1 MRGAKPLLAALAAG
15 LALSAGAAQEP
26 EGWAYDVANE
36 LMSPWCPGRSL
47 ADCPSHEAE
56 TLRMWLVVQEAAG
69 RPRAEVE
76 AEVVERFGD
85 AILAAPRAEGFGLA
99 AYALPI
105 AVFLLGGALVAVVLR
120 RVTARPATPAAP
132 AAAAVSPARPDPDLE
147 RIVDEE
153 LLR

>member
-1 MRGAKPLLAALAAG
+1 M
-15 LALSAGAAQEP
+15 
-26 EGWAYDVANE
+26 
-36 LMSPWCPGRSL
+36 
-47 ADCPSHEAE
+47 
-56 TLRMWLVVQEAAG
+56 
-69 RPRAEVE
+69 E

-99 AYALPI
+99 AYAIPI

-120 RVTARPATPAAP
+120 RVTARPAAP
-132 AAAAVSPARPDPDLE
+132 AAAAAPPARGDPDLE